1 MSSSSIRADTSR
13 NSSSTDSLPSHPLLV
28 SFPQGV
34 PSDTDHLTVSVK
46 AQTTKKGKYMK
57 HVISVQQEDG
67 GKSAGTNLYG
77 YDFGDFSKERYQL
90 YHHYA
95 QDFILNVQINYPI
108 TGILFNLFHNN
119 YLLFIT
125 VTSLRRVW

>member
-1 MSSSSIRADTSR
+1 
-13 NSSSTDSLPSHPLLV
+13 
-28 SFPQGV
+28 
-34 PSDTDHLTVSVK
+34 
-46 AQTTKKGKYMK
+46 MK

-95 QDFILNVQINYPI
+95 QDFILNV
-108 TGILFNLFHNN
+108 H
-119 YLLFIT
+119 LLPVFSSIYFT
-125 VTSLRRVW
+125 IIISCL